1 MNLKDM
7 TLGFI
12 GGGAMA
18 EAILGG
24 VVNSNLL
31 SPDSIV
37 VSDPNSSRLSYL
49 VDTWEIKGVSSNEK
63 VAAEANIIILAVK
76 PPYVK
81 SVLQE
86 IKEELREGQLIISIA
101 AGVSLEVMEE
111 VTSLKKAI
119 AVRVMPNT
127 PCLIG
132 QGASAISLGELA
144 SEAHGFLVEEI
155 FKAVGIAVVV
165 PETLMDCVT
174 GLSGSGPAYVYIML
188 EAMIDGAVKMG
199 LPRDIATKLAAQTMV
214 GGAQMVLETAEQP
227 MKLKD
232 QVTTPGGTTIEGI
245 FALENGNI
253 RATLMKAVEAA
264 TNKSKEMAK
273 KQ

>member
-199 LPRDIATKLAAQTMV
+199 LPRDIATKLDAQTMV